1 METVG
6 GVVDGEVVEDV
17 GGGGAVDL
25 EEGDVLVVAGIVREV
40 DDQVLPGGGGA
51 QAYRVVE
58 LVSGE
63 VVGVAHRAH
72 FHPALAETAV
82 GPEVEHHRV
91 QRDAGIKHRGDG
103 CRGAGRRVVE
113 VEGVRTAVGG
123 AAVATDHTLGV
134 GSITAPAGDEGG
146 AVNGDDIVEVVE
158 VGQLGDRAAFGSGD
172 GSRPV
177 AHITAA
183 AGTDTEV
190 VAGVG
195 VKAGHLVGMCIGSAA
210 TGPSGVVCGILNLP
224 SAFAVAG
231 SPVQRDACGA
241 GLRDIHV
248 RSHTRGVVVAVTA
261 EDDIASV
268 GAAA

>member
-25 EEGDVLVVAGIVREV
+25 EEGDVLVVAGVVREV

-91 QRDAGIKHRGDG
+91 QRDAGVNHRGDG

-183 AGTDTEV
+183 VGTDTEI

-195 VKAGHLVGMCIGSAA
+195 IEAGHLVRMRVGGAGSRPGA
-210 TGPSGVVCGILNLP
+210 VVHGIFNIP
-224 SAFAVAG
+224 GTFSIAG
-231 SPVQRDACGA
+231 SPVQGDAVGA
-241 GLRDIHV
+241 GFGHIDI
-248 RSHTRGVVVAVTA
+248 RSHTRGIVVAVAA
-261 EDDIASV
+261 EDDIAPA
-268 GAAA
+268 GAAV

>member
-6 GVVDGEVVEDV
+6 GVVDGEVVENV
-17 GGGGAVDL
+17 GGGCTVDF

-40 DDQVLPGGGGA
+40 DDQVLPGAGGA
-51 QAYRVVE
+51 QADGVIE

-63 VVGVAHRAH
+63 IAGVAHRAH

-82 GPEVEHHRV
+82 RPEVEHHHV
-91 QRDAGIKHRGDG
+91 QRDAGVNHRGDG

-113 VEGVRTAVGG
+113 VEGVGTAVGG

-134 GSITAPAGDEGG
+134 GSVTAPAGDEGG
-146 AVNGDDIVEVVE
+146 AVNGDDFVEVVE
-158 VGQLGDRAAFGSGD
+158 VRQLRDGTASGA
-172 GSRPV
+172 GIRSRPL
-177 AHITAA
+177 AHVTATV
-183 AGTDTEV
+183 GTDTEI

-195 VKAGHLVGMCIGSAA
+195 VKAAHLVRMRVGG
-210 TGPSGVVCGILNLP
+210 TGADPGGVGGIFNLP
-224 SAFAVAG
+224 SALVQTG
-231 SPVQRDACGA
+231 RPVQGDAGLA
-241 GLRDIHV
+241 GLRHIHI
-248 RSHTRGVVVAVTA
+248 RSDASDGVVAVTA